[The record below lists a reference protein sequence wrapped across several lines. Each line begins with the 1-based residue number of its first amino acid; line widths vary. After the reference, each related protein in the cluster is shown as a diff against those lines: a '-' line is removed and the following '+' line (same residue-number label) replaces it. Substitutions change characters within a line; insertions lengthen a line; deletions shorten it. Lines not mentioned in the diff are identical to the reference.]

1 MRALP
6 RLFLA
11 CVHLMIFGFCVYG
24 FLVTFRIPGES
35 FCRATYG
42 SLIILSGLC
51 VTQIVAPAW
60 QSRPTQIDSS
70 PSMQSRSQS
79 I

>member
-24 FLVTFRIPGES
+24 FLVTFRMPGES

-51 VTQIVAPAW
+51 VTQIVAPMR
-60 QSRPTQIDSS
+60 QRV
-70 PSMQSRSQS
+70 
-79 I
+79 

>member
-24 FLVTFRIPGES
+24 FIKTFRLPGES
-35 FCRATYG
+35 FCRATYA

-51 VTQIVAPAW
+51 VTQVVAPMRQRA
-60 QSRPTQIDSS
+60 
-70 PSMQSRSQS
+70 
-79 I
+79 

>member
-24 FLVTFRIPGES
+24 FIKTFRLPGES
-35 FCRATYG
+35 FCRATYA

-51 VTQIVAPAW
+51 VTQVVAPMR
-60 QSRPTQIDSS
+60 QRV
-70 PSMQSRSQS
+70 
-79 I
+79 